1 MNTPAELNQILA
13 DHAKW
18 LLGEGGTR
26 ANLSWANLSRANLS
40 GANLS
45 WADLSGANLSWAN
58 LSGASLSWANLS
70 RANLSK
76 ADLFRANLS
85 RADLSKADLF
95 RANLSGANLSWANL
109 SGAYLSGAALPPLS
123 IVPESGAFDGWK
135 KLQGGVLARVRIPE
149 SAGRVNSTG
158 RACRAEWVTV
168 VELVGGVEGRSRHD
182 DTVVY
187 RVGQEVRPDKW
198 DPDFRVECS
207 HGIHFFLTRKE
218 AEGY

>member
-26 ANLSWANLSRANLS
+26 ANLSWANLS
-40 GANLS
+40 
-45 WADLSGANLSWAN
+45 W
-58 LSGASLSWANLS
+58 
-70 RANLSK
+70 ANLSK
-76 ADLFRANLS
+76 ANLS
-85 RADLSKADLF
+85 RADLF
-95 RANLSGANLSWANL
+95 RANLSGAYL
-109 SGAYLSGAALPPLS
+109 SGAYLFGANLSEAALPPLS

-158 RACRAEWVTV
+158 RTCRAEWVTV

>member
-26 ANLSWANLSRANLS
+26 ANLSWANLSWANLSRANLS
-40 GANLS
+40 R
-45 WADLSGANLSWAN
+45 ADLSGANLSWAN
-58 LSGASLSWANLS
+58 LSKANLS
-70 RANLSK
+70 R
-76 ADLFRANLS
+76 
-85 RADLSKADLF
+85 ADLF

-109 SGAYLSGAALPPLS
+109 SGAYLSGAYLFGANLSEAALPPLS

-158 RACRAEWVTV
+158 RTCRAEWVTV

>member
-45 WADLSGANLSWAN
+45 WANLSWANLSRANLSGANLSWADLSGANLSWAN

-70 RANLSK
+70 WANLSK
-76 ADLFRANLS
+76 ANLS
-85 RADLSKADLF
+85 RAYLF
-95 RANLSGANLSWANL
+95 GANLSEANL
-109 SGAYLSGAALPPLS
+109 SEAALPPLS

>member
-1 MNTPAELNQILA
+1 MITPAKLNHILA

-18 LLGEGGTR
+18 LRGEGGTR
-26 ANLSWANLSRANLS
+26 ANLSGANLS

-45 WADLSGANLSWAN
+45 EANLSEANLSWTN
-58 LSGASLSWANLS
+58 LSWT
-70 RANLSK
+70 
-76 ADLFRANLS
+76 
-85 RADLSKADLF
+85 
-95 RANLSGANLSWANL
+95 NLSGANLSEANL
-109 SGAYLSGAALPPLS
+109 SEANLYGANLSEATLPPLS

-135 KLQGGVLARVRIPE
+135 KLQGGLLARVRIPE

-158 RACRAEWVTV
+158 RKCRAEWVTV
-168 VELVGGVEGRSRHD
+168 VEIVGGVEGRSKHD
-182 DTVVY
+182 GTVVY

-218 AEGY
+218 AEDY